1 MLKQDGRVNKIRN
14 FAQITPAK
22 GKLTQMTLN
31 TKDFNSLNSPEA
43 FAALGGNKLVYVREV
58 SKDDV
63 IDDITDENGQLEIDI
78 PEGTTLYALHAADG
92 SRIALL
98 GDRDVAFA
106 AARQH
111 EMNPVS
117 VH

>member
-1 MLKQDGRVNKIRN
+1 
-14 FAQITPAK
+14 
-22 GKLTQMTLN
+22 MTL
-31 TKDFNSLNSPEA
+31 TMKDIETTHTAEGL
-43 FAALGGNKLVYVREV
+43 AALGGNKLVYVRQVTKE
-58 SKDDV
+58 DV
-63 IDDITDENGQLEIDI
+63 LDDITDENGDLEIEI
-78 PEGTTLYALHAADG
+78 PEGATLYALHAADG
-92 SRIALL
+92 SRLALL

>member
-1 MLKQDGRVNKIRN
+1 
-14 FAQITPAK
+14 
-22 GKLTQMTLN
+22 MTLN
-31 TKDFNSLNSPEA
+31 TKDFTSLNSPEA

-63 IDDITDENGQLEIDI
+63 IDDITDENGELEIDI